1 MWIDSHAHL
10 DDPKFAGDLESVIA
24 RAREAGVERIVTV
37 GTGHESSRAA
47 LAIASDHSG
56 IFSTVGCHPH
66 EADAVDAGEVLCWL
80 TELGADPKV
89 VGVGETGLDAFKK
102 FSTPENQRRLFLAH
116 LAAARALSKP
126 VVIHCRDA
134 HDECIR
140 VLEADPP
147 SKGGVIHCFSG
158 DAGHARRYL
167 DLGFVLSIAGPVT
180 YPNAGGFREVVRAL
194 PPDRL
199 MVETD
204 CPCLTPQA
212 PRGRRNEPA
221 YVRLT
226 GEFVADLLGRRDFEA
241 VSSRTASDVFGLP

>member
-1 MWIDSHAHL
+1 MWTDSHAHL
-10 DDPKFAGDLESVIA
+10 DDPKFAADLDAVIA
-24 RAREAGVERIVTV
+24 RAREAGVGRIVTV
-37 GTGHESSRAA
+37 GTAESSSRAA
-47 LAIASDHSG
+47 LAIAGGHDG

-66 EADAVDAGEVLCWL
+66 EADGVDAGEVLRWL

-89 VGVGETGLDAFKK
+89 VAVGETGLDAFKK
-102 FSTPENQRRLFLAH
+102 FASMENQRRLFRAH

-134 HDECIR
+134 HDECIDI
-140 VLEADPP
+140 LAADPP
-147 SKGGVIHCFSG
+147 ARPGVIHCFSG

-180 YPNAGGFREVVRAL
+180 YPTAKAFREVVRGL

-199 MVETD
+199 LVETD
-204 CPCLTPQA
+204 CPYLTPQA
-212 PRGRRNEPA
+212 HRGGRNEPS

-226 GEFVADLLGRRDFEA
+226 GEFVADLLGRPDFDA
-241 VSSRTASDVFGLP
+241 LSSRAAAEVFGLP